1 MIIKRQK
8 KFSKPAII
16 STNAPQL
23 GFKKGR
29 KYDMDMNRLGRIKTA
44 QGELSKQGTMAK
56 EMRKLGK
63 ELNNRQQW
71 QSTD

>member
-8 KFSKPAII
+8 KFSTSSIL

-29 KYDMDMNRLGRIKTA
+29 KYDMNLNRLGKIKTA
-44 QGELSKQGTMAK
+44 QGELSKQGVMAE

-71 QSTD
+71 RSTD